1 MNSYRALAIKELFA
15 QRVTSVLI
23 LIAVMLSTM
32 MTTVVGQS
40 LGVLT
45 AMREQQAIALGGN
58 RYATFLQMDA
68 DQLHA
73 MQQDERLSYVGASI
87 YLGSMELTSSL
98 NLGLTEYQGDN
109 ASIYPSSTNIK
120 EGKLPQAPMELALP
134 EDVLQYLGFDGKVRT
149 KAELRLHFD
158 NRRWIAFMTKMA
170 PTELVRTDD
179 LAIGRAA
186 HVGQAGFVRAA
197 DALRSM
203 LRSNERAE
211 ADRAYIQRC
220 FGRSMYA
227 PKQLSA
233 IEQQRCTGNHLGC
246 RLWFTRGDPA
256 ADVLPSSD
264 SQQLYEQAAEQAR
277 LNRAA
282 YAENSE
288 LYESAL
294 LRLTEQ
300 IRNCMLVHQQPEAV
314 TARQGWVDGARVWR
328 EPVLGDDRVFLRQ
341 DQEPKPGFS
350 VDLLLDGS
358 ASRLHCQE
366 TIAAQ
371 GYILAKSLLNC
382 GIPVRVTS
390 FCSLRGYTVLR
401 VLKEYGDKQGERR
414 IFDYFAAGWN
424 RDGLALRGMEEL
436 MQSAPAEKHLL
447 LILTDAN
454 PDDSHRIPPNGKN
467 PISREYDG
475 KAGVEDTADEVRD
488 LRRRGIRVAAIFM
501 GEQDS
506 VPAADRIYG
515 KDLARIR
522 RMDQL
527 AQAAGRLIQDQ
538 IRELAN

>member
-1 MNSYRALAIKELFA
+1 M
-15 QRVTSVLI
+15 
-23 LIAVMLSTM
+23 
-32 MTTVVGQS
+32 
-40 LGVLT
+40 
-45 AMREQQAIALGGN
+45 
-58 RYATFLQMDA
+58 
-68 DQLHA
+68 
-73 MQQDERLSYVGASI
+73 
-87 YLGSMELTSSL
+87 
-98 NLGLTEYQGDN
+98 
-109 ASIYPSSTNIK
+109 
-120 EGKLPQAPMELALP
+120 
-134 EDVLQYLGFDGKVRT
+134 
-149 KAELRLHFD
+149 
-158 NRRWIAFMTKMA
+158 
-170 PTELVRTDD
+170 
-179 LAIGRAA
+179 
-186 HVGQAGFVRAA
+186 VRASN
-197 DALRSM
+197 ALRSH
-203 LRSNERAE
+203 LRSNERE
-211 ADRAYIQRC
+211 TEDRDYVERC
-220 FGRSMYA
+220 FGRSLYA
-227 PKQLSA
+227 PKELA
-233 IEQQRCTGNHLGC
+233 LMEQRDCTGNHLGC
-246 RLWFTRGDPA
+246 HLWFTRGEPSPDKPVS
-256 ADVLPSSD
+256 ADAQRLF
-264 SQQLYEQAAEQAR
+264 QQAEEQAKR
-277 LNRAA
+277 NRAA
-282 YAENSE
+282 YVKNSD
-288 LYESAL
+288 LYQSAL

-300 IRNCMLVHQQPEAV
+300 IRNCMLIHQQPDTV
-314 TARQGWVDGARVWR
+314 SARQGHLDSRRVWR
-328 EPVLGDDRVFLRQ
+328 LPVLGDDKVFLRS
-341 DQEPKPGFS
+341 DEESTPGFT

-371 GYILAKSLLNC
+371 GYILAKSLADC
-382 GIPVRVTS
+382 GIPVRVSS